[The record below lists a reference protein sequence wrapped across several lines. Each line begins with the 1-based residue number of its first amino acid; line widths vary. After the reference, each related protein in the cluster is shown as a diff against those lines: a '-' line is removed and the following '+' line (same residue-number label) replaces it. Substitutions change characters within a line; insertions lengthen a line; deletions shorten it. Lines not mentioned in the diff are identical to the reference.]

1 MNPPAPKHP
10 EPKAPPKGT
19 SRLGLRENP
28 PLWARAALAVVC
40 LAVLLA
46 LWAWGTSGD
55 GGSYLIPPPLDVF
68 GSLGKLLDERNLVSN
83 IFISLKR
90 VILGFG
96 LAVVIAV
103 PLGIVAASFRVVNSL
118 FAPIITF
125 FRNTPMAT
133 LVPLTMVFFGL
144 GEKQKVVFIFLAT
157 FAFVL
162 SDTIA
167 SVMTIPQRYI
177 ETAETVGANRR
188 QIIMKVL
195 TPLALPDITTSI
207 RFLFGLGFGYII
219 LAEMLDL
226 TSGGLGSMIIVSQRR
241 SNYDEMYMVV
251 FVIVLMAF
259 IIDKGLHFFQRG
271 IFPYRKDL

>member
-1 MNPPAPKHP
+1 MR
-10 EPKAPPKGT
+10 GR

-28 PLWARAALAVVC
+28 SILGRALLGLSCIGVIFGLWS
-40 LAVLLA
+40 
-46 LWAWGTSGD
+46 WGASGD
-55 GGSYLIPPPLDVF
+55 DGSYLVPPPWDVI
-68 GSLGKLLDERNLVSN
+68 GSLPKLVNDRDLVSN
-83 IFISLKR
+83 IFISLRR

-103 PLGIVAASFRVVNSL
+103 PLGVVAASFRVVNAF

-133 LVPLTMVFFGL
+133 LVPLTMVFFSL
-144 GEKQKVVFIFLAT
+144 TEKQKVVFIFLAT

-188 QIIMKVL
+188 QIITKVL

-226 TSGGLGSMIIVSQRR
+226 TSGGLGAMIIVSQRR
-241 SNYDEMYMVV
+241 ANYDEMYMVV
-251 FVIVLMAF
+251 FVIVLLAF
-259 IIDKGLHFFQRG
+259 VIDKGLHFFQRG
-271 IFPYRKDL
+271 IFPYRNDL